1 VRRATIT
8 SGCSATSSA
17 ASAGNAEFVPIHPAS
32 VECNIAA
39 LHPAEVAQRP
49 GERAGGTTR
58 NDRALNDGRD
68 ACDSFLLGDGWQES
82 HEQAD
87 AQDC

>member
-1 VRRATIT
+1 M
-8 SGCSATSSA
+8 
-17 ASAGNAEFVPIHPAS
+17 NA
-32 VECNIAA
+32 
-39 LHPAEVAQRP
+39 
-49 GERAGGTTR
+49 
-58 NDRALNDGRD
+58 GRD

>member
-1 VRRATIT
+1 MRRATIT

-17 ASAGNAEFVPIHPAS
+17 ASAGNAEFVPIRPAS

-58 NDRALNDGRD
+58 NDGALNDDPYARD
-68 ACDSFLLGDGWQES
+68 TCLLGGGWQES

-87 AQDC
+87 AQDS